1 LQALTRMLVC
11 SQHLVSAL
19 VLLRLAALAE
29 LAPHAMAPG
38 KGAGAPVP
46 QREEGQDQPAP
57 AVRMSHAY
65 TDVMEPLHSGINSM
79 LEGAEQL
86 AVAVGRH
93 VSEPNTASAA
103 QLRGQL
109 DAVRQLRQA
118 TQDRLRELVA
128 ARKDAVRGGAVPAEA
143 SATGSLEGGAPA
155 PAETVAEAASMQH
168 VAGIAYVGMC
178 WALLRS
184 VDCVVSIGEL
194 AVGYKGVV
202 GWSWRR
208 HSH

>member
-1 LQALTRMLVC
+1 LQALTRMMAC
-11 SQHLVSAL
+11 SQHLVGAL
-19 VLLRLAALAE
+19 VLLRLAAIAE
-29 LAPHAMAPG
+29 LAPHGVAPG
-38 KGAGAPVP
+38 KGTGAPAP
-46 QREEGQDQPAP
+46 QREQGQDQPAP
-57 AVRMSHAY
+57 AVRVTHAY
-65 TDVMEPLHSGINSM
+65 TDVMEPLHGVINSM

-93 VSEPNTASAA
+93 VSELNAASAA

-109 DAVRQLRQA
+109 DAVRQLHQA
-118 TQDRLRELVA
+118 MRDRLRELMI
-128 ARKDAVRGGAVPAEA
+128 ARSEAVRRGAVPAEA
-143 SATGSLEGGAPA
+143 PGFLEGGPPPA
-155 PAETVAEAASMQH
+155 AEAVAEAAIMQH

-194 AVGYKGVV
+194 AVEYKGVV
-202 GWSWRR
+202 RWSWRR